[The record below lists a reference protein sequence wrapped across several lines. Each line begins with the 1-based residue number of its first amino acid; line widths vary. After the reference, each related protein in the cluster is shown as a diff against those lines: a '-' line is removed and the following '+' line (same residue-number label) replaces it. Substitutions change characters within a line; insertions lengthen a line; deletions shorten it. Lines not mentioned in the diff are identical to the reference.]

1 MIYFAFITFC
11 LGMLMRDFLQ
21 AYQEALDFSPFFR
34 AIWNILTDI
43 RFWLVLMIGCFVL
56 IFPFAYL
63 LDEHEKQ
70 ENSKIDAHIILQDG
84 REFRIKKSEV
94 FEYENLIE
102 FTTENGEQIRTTL
115 YTVVYR
121 QQTK

>member
-21 AYQEALDFSPFFR
+21 AYQEALEFSPFFR
-34 AIWNILTDI
+34 VIWSILTDI
-43 RFWLVLMIGCFVL
+43 KFWLVLMIACFVL

-63 LDEHEKQ
+63 LGEHEKQ

-84 REFRIKKSEV
+84 REFHIKKSEV

-102 FTTENGEQIRTTL
+102 FTTENGEEIRTTL

-121 QQTK
+121 QKTK

>member
-34 AIWNILTDI
+34 AIWSILTDI

-84 REFRIKKSEV
+84 REFHIKKSEV

>member
-84 REFRIKKSEV
+84 REFHIKKSEV

-102 FTTENGEQIRTTL
+102 FTTENGEEIRTTL

>member
-84 REFRIKKSEV
+84 REFHIKKSEV

>member
-11 LGMLMRDFLQ
+11 LGMLVRDFLE

-84 REFRIKKSEV
+84 REFHIKKSEV

>member
-34 AIWNILTDI
+34 AIWSILTDI
-43 RFWLVLMIGCFVL
+43 KFWLVLMIACFVL

-84 REFRIKKSEV
+84 REFHIKKSEV

-102 FTTENGEQIRTTL
+102 FTTEKGEEIRTTL

>member
-102 FTTENGEQIRTTL
+102 FTTEKGEEIRTTL

>member
-1 MIYFAFITFC
+1 
-11 LGMLMRDFLQ
+11 MLMRDFLQ

-34 AIWNILTDI
+34 AIWSILTDI
-43 RFWLVLMIGCFVL
+43 KFWLVLMIACFVL

-70 ENSKIDAHIILQDG
+70 ENSKINAHIILQDG
-84 REFRIKKSEV
+84 REFHIKKSEV

>member
-1 MIYFAFITFC
+1 
-11 LGMLMRDFLQ
+11 MLVRDFLE

-34 AIWNILTDI
+34 AIWNILRDI

-84 REFRIKKSEV
+84 REFHIKKSEV

>member
-1 MIYFAFITFC
+1 
-11 LGMLMRDFLQ
+11 MLVRDFLE

-34 AIWNILTDI
+34 AIWNILRDI
-43 RFWLVLMIGCFVL
+43 RFWLVFMIGCFVL

-63 LDEHEKQ
+63 LGEHEKQ
-70 ENSKIDAHIILQDG
+70 ENSKIDAHIILHDG
-84 REFRIKKSEV
+84 REFHIKKSEV

-102 FTTENGEQIRTTL
+102 FTTENGEEIRTTL

>member
-34 AIWNILTDI
+34 AIWSILTDI
-43 RFWLVLMIGCFVL
+43 KFWLVLMIACFVL

-84 REFRIKKSEV
+84 REFHIKKSEV

-102 FTTENGEQIRTTL
+102 FTTENGEEIRTTL

>member
-11 LGMLMRDFLQ
+11 LGMLVRDFLE

-84 REFRIKKSEV
+84 REFHIKKSEV

-115 YTVVYR
+115 YTIVYR

>member
-34 AIWNILTDI
+34 AIWSILTDI
-43 RFWLVLMIGCFVL
+43 KFWLVLIIACFAL

-63 LDEHEKQ
+63 LGEHEKQ

-84 REFRIKKSEV
+84 REFHIKKSEV

>member
-34 AIWNILTDI
+34 VIWSILTDI
-43 RFWLVLMIGCFVL
+43 KFWLVLMIACFVL

-84 REFRIKKSEV
+84 REFHIKKSEV

>member
-11 LGMLMRDFLQ
+11 IGMLVRDFLE

-63 LDEHEKQ
+63 LGEHEKQ

-84 REFRIKKSEV
+84 REFHIKKSEV

>member
-1 MIYFAFITFC
+1 
-11 LGMLMRDFLQ
+11 MLVRDFLE

-70 ENSKIDAHIILQDG
+70 ENSKIHAHIILQDG
-84 REFRIKKSEV
+84 REFHVKKSEV